1 MSKQTAVEWLVEQLN
16 SSAPISRYGHEHIS
30 ISIPKELIDQAQAM
44 EREQIIDAYDK
55 NKMGRVDYGE
65 QYYNETF
72 GK

>member
-1 MSKQTAVEWLVEQLN
+1 MSKQTAVDWLYKTHFFKNGELTQEDFEQ
-16 SSAPISRYGHEHIS
+16 A
-30 ISIPKELIDQAQAM
+30 KAM